1 MSANQ
6 SESQP
11 VSRSVK
17 VSYAR
22 NFSSGRSA
30 TEPVMAS
37 SSLSHSVSE
46 TKTEPAR
53 LASSQDKVAPSL
65 PETGG
70 RTSSGIFATG
80 VSILLSGFA
89 LLGFRK
95 KDSH

>member
-1 MSANQ
+1 
-6 SESQP
+6 
-11 VSRSVK
+11 
-17 VSYAR
+17 
-22 NFSSGRSA
+22 
-30 TEPVMAS
+30 MAP

-46 TKTEPAR
+46 TETDPAR